1 MLPFN
6 DSVVTAVDRAARVIT
21 IDPPEGMLD

>member
-1 MLPFN
+1 MVPYN
-6 DSVVTAVDRAARVIT
+6 DRFVTGIDRERRVIT